1 MLNLKNKILSYRQ
14 YYKICVVYS
23 IINALLWAF
32 WGVYELFIMKD
43 SKSLLFTII
52 TYALLFL
59 SLFIVTEIYAVASA
73 MRDKEDELY
82 KENVAKTNS
91 SFLWFLFFAGFILFI
106 AVCTI
111 RNISD
116 NNKITLTIHEG
127 FIGSLI
133 YFLYAVYNGIA
144 LHYENCSDTEEED
157 A

>member
-14 YYKICVVYS
+14 YYKICVIYS
-23 IINALLWAF
+23 IINAFLWAF
-32 WGVYELFIMKD
+32 WGIAELFIMKD
-43 SKSLLFTII
+43 NKSLLFTII
-52 TYALLFL
+52 TYALLLL
-59 SLFIVTEIYAVASA
+59 SFFIVTEIFAVASA

-91 SFLWFLFFAGFILFI
+91 SFLWFLLFTGFAVFI
-106 AVCTI
+106 AVNVI

-116 NNKITLTIHEG
+116 TNTITLTFHEG

-144 LHYENCSDTEEED
+144 LHYENCTAEED
-157 A
+157 NDA